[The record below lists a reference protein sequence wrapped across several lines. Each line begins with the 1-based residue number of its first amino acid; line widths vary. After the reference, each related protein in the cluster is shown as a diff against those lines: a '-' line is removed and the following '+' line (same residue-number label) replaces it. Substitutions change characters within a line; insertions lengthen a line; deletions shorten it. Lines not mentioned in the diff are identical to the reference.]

1 MVKNAA
7 ILERFELE
15 LMRREPVDFR
25 RNLAIVEAL
34 AEEATT
40 LGVFRRLDPLEGIET
55 IIRVAQA
62 VNHVGVPLDASLGH
76 WVEQSPGET
85 G

>member
-7 ILERFELE
+7 ALARFEADFV
-15 LMRREPVDFR
+15 RGEPADFS

-34 AEEATT
+34 AKEAEA
-40 LGVFRRLDPLEGIET
+40 LGVFRRQDPLEGIET

-62 VNHVGVPLDASLGH
+62 VNRV
-76 WVEQSPGET
+76 
-85 G
+85 